1 MKTLVV
7 GIGNPNFKDDGVG
20 LKIVEELQGVVD
32 TVSLLNISFQ
42 IIDSILGYDK
52 VIIVDGVKSGTEPGS
67 IVEFSSDYW
76 ANIYASG
83 THNLSIFEI
92 IRIGYKLFPEEMPKE
107 IKIIGVEVEDVET
120 LSRECSSKVVAA
132 IPEAVAR
139 IKEYLNIQHVQNA
152 L

>member
-1 MKTLVV
+1 MKAIVV

-20 LKIVEELQGVVD
+20 LNIVEKLNGLVD

-52 VIIVDGVKSGTEPGS
+52 AVIVDGVKSGAEPGS
-67 IVEFSSDYW
+67 ILEFNTDYW
-76 ANIYASG
+76 GDIYASG

-92 IRIGYKLFPEEMPKE
+92 LRIGYSLFSDEMPKE

-120 LSRECSSKVVAA
+120 LSRQLSPSVEAA
-132 IPEAVAR
+132 IPDVISK
-139 IKEYLNIQHVQNA
+139 IKEYLGIKEF
-152 L
+152 

>member
-1 MKTLVV
+1 MKAIVV

-20 LKIVEELQGVVD
+20 LNIVEKLNGLVD

-52 VIIVDGVKSGTEPGS
+52 AVIVDGVKSGTEPGS
-67 IVEFSSDYW
+67 ILEFNTDYW
-76 ANIYASG
+76 GDIYASG

-92 IRIGYKLFPEEMPKE
+92 LRIGYSLFSDEMPKE

-120 LSRECSSKVVAA
+120 LSRQLSPSVEAA
-132 IPEAVAR
+132 IPDVISK
-139 IKEYLNIQHVQNA
+139 IKEYLGIKEF
-152 L
+152 

>member
-120 LSRECSSKVVAA
+120 LSRECSSKVFAA

>member
-1 MKTLVV
+1 MKTVVV

-120 LSRECSSKVVAA
+120 LSRECSPKVVAA